1 VKSSFLLTK
10 WYLDC
15 VAESG
20 DAVILYVADLRWNA
34 LTVHYGSL
42 LTVLGGRVAS
52 TFSLRG
58 GAILE
63 IQDGTIA
70 HRRHGRRL
78 LSLP

>member
-1 VKSSFLLTK
+1 MKSSFLLTK

-42 LTVLGGRVAS
+42 LTVPNS
-52 TFSLRG
+52 SLF
-58 GAILE
+58 I
-63 IQDGTIA
+63 D
-70 HRRHGRRL
+70 
-78 LSLP
+78 LPQF